1 MTELFYTILNMSIS
15 ASILVLVVL
24 LLRLVF
30 RRAPKWVS
38 VLLWGLVAV
47 RLICPFAPETQLS
60 LMPEREWVTED
71 APIEEEN
78 MWFDSVAPERL
89 PVDTSADPA
98 IGPDDTVHYYPLDPP
113 AGIRRNVSLPFVMCC
128 LWLSG
133 VAGMLAYMLVS
144 YLCVL
149 RRVRSAKLFRD
160 NIYISESVASPFVL
174 GFFRPRIYL
183 PENMDAVSMSYVIA
197 HEEAHLRRRDHLWK
211 PFGFLLLAVHWFNP
225 LIWLSYILLCRDI
238 EMACDE
244 RVVRGMN
251 EVERADY
258 SEALLECSVSRR
270 LITACPLA
278 FGETGVKERIR
289 SVLNYK
295 KPAFW
300 IIVLAVIA
308 CAVAAVCFLTDPL
321 NESALSIDEHDWYFE
336 RAYITYLENNTTIT
350 TIEVYQPG
358 LQPTTENAEPV
369 NTVLVPAGEPMWY
382 DLITGDWGTMRFGNH
397 FILEKADSK
406 SAHYTVELYRDTG
419 ELYAGVTSK
428 AVIEPMKDS
437 DGYKLTIY
445 EYSVGSEKEIIFT
458 TKKQPG
464 AMNGEKKLTIEDV
477 LTLSQKQTALTWE
490 DFAGYAYTDE
500 GVGMF
505 RCIYEI
511 DGIFWLEIT
520 GGSMHGVPMQINLCA
535 QAEQGDGV
543 KHIDIRNGYDVVEK
557 FINDNKKVL
566 FPFGE
571 PEPSKNKT
579 PLTLTDVISL
589 SAKGENLTWED
600 FAGYACRDV
609 GSGLHVCRYD
619 IDDTFYLLIGDGK
632 LTGTPMYIRLY
643 CSSADEYA
651 DVTTDDVRAFVDKYT
666 YTPTLSYPFAD
677 LDVELENVADKDAF
691 SAPIVCHYAGKTI
704 TVHTPHFTGIPT
716 TSVYYQMNFQYKPGG
731 YFRVKICME
740 SGGKTFLVDRNGR
753 IVNDDYTFVPNS
765 TKEVKPSNIGAE
777 YYAGDG
783 IYIYAGDANAN
794 GATLY
799 GLMDNAGKAITT
811 AQYISKNIVFS
822 LGYAMAQ
829 KEDGTWVGI
838 DIKGNEYNIL
848 PATDSIRG
856 TTDVVQEGEPGAYVQ
871 YLHDADGKRLSDGYD
886 SISYFFG
893 GLALIEKDNKMG
905 LIAQDGTVVLP
916 PTIAFDTVRWPTWGT
931 AYRGFHHAFMDGN
944 TFLVS
949 IGGEIAVI
957 TVEIQ

>member
-38 VLLWGLVAV
+38 VLLWGLVAI

-89 PVDTSADPA
+89 PVDTPADPA
-98 IGPDDTVHYYPLDPP
+98 IGPDDTFHYYPLDPP
-113 AGIRRNVSLPFVMCC
+113 ASIRRNVSLPFVMCC
-128 LWLSG
+128 IWLAG

-225 LIWLSYILLCRDI
+225 LIWLAYILLCRDI

-295 KPAFW
+295 KPVFW

-308 CAVAAVCFLTDPL
+308 CAVVAVCFLTDPVKVIDTTVTGIRFPV
-321 NESALSIDEHDWYFE
+321 NDPHAVKECTVEINGEISYDTFRGTVTVDGRRIETTVDMTRDTPPLSYYEGPKLRTYGLFFILRETFTEFVLEIDESDEYVVCGMSLEQFEAEMKKKNYYVAYLHDIVLYDIATADRAQVLSDINTDGRTVVLYGKYLDPDAIADQFYFGDNVVGKPHSSTNSHKTVYY
-336 RAYITYLENNTTIT
+336 ACMSTCLDGKIYTKQSSVTFADDFSDTD
-350 TIEVYQPG
+350 IEEILG
-358 LQPTTENAEPV
+358 DHLDIA
-369 NTVLVPAGEPMWY
+369 
-382 DLITGDWGTMRFGNH
+382 DLR
-397 FILEKADSK
+397 K
-406 SAHYTVELYRDTG
+406 SAYEFRQD
-419 ELYAGVTSK
+419 
-428 AVIEPMKDS
+428 
-437 DGYKLTIY
+437 KLA
-445 EYSVGSEKEIIFT
+445 EYSILDT
-458 TKKQPG
+458 APLY
-464 AMNGEKKLTIEDV
+464 GE
-477 LTLSQKQTALTWE
+477 
-490 DFAGYAYTDE
+490 
-500 GVGMF
+500 
-505 RCIYEI
+505 
-511 DGIFWLEIT
+511 
-520 GGSMHGVPMQINLCA
+520 
-535 QAEQGDGV
+535 
-543 KHIDIRNGYDVVEK
+543 
-557 FINDNKKVL
+557 
-566 FPFGE
+566 
-571 PEPSKNKT
+571 KT

-589 SAKGENLTWED
+589 SAEGESLTWED

-609 GSGLHVCRYD
+609 GSGLYVCRYD

-632 LTGTPMYIRLY
+632 LTGTPMYIRLV
-643 CSSADEYA
+643 CSSADVYA
-651 DVTTDDVRAFVDKYT
+651 DVTTDDVRAFVDTYT
-666 YTPTLSYPFAD
+666 YTPALSHPFAD
-677 LDVELENVADKDAF
+677 AGVELKYVADKDAF
-691 SAPIVCHYAGKTI
+691 SFPIVCHYAGKTI
-704 TVHTPHFTGIPT
+704 TVHTPKFTGIPT

-731 YFRVKICME
+731 YFRVEICME
-740 SGGKTFLVDRNGR
+740 SGGKTFLVDRDGR

-765 TKEVKPSNIGAE
+765 TTAVDPTDIGAE
-777 YYAGDG
+777 YSAGDG

-811 AQYISKNIVFS
+811 AQYTSKNIVFS

-829 KEDGTWVGI
+829 KADGTWVGI

-848 PATDSIRG
+848 PATGSIRG

-949 IGGEIAVI
+949 IGGEMAVI